1 MIKLTYLITKRPDL
15 TDEAFET
22 FWRSAHAKL
31 VESLAET
38 LKAKRYVMSRRID
51 SVCSVCVSKARELDT
66 AGYDGVIEI
75 WWDSLEDYQEGAGSP
90 QGLIALDAIVDTE
103 RRFID
108 FSRSSSFF
116 VEEQEV
122 FNRTGKPRVT
132 RKRHSKEKLS
142 NETRRDPLIN

>member
-31 VESLAET
+31 VASLAET
-38 LKAKRYVMSRRID
+38 LKVKRYVMSRRIE
-51 SVCSVCVSKARELDT
+51 SVCNVCVSKARELGEV
-66 AGYDGVIEI
+66 GYDGVIEL
-75 WWDSLEDYQEGAGSP
+75 WWDSLEEYQEGAGSP

-108 FSRSSSFF
+108 FARSASFF

-122 FNRTGKPRVT
+122 FSRAAKT
-132 RKRHSKEKLS
+132 RATKKRHSKEKLS
-142 NETRRDPLIN
+142 NETRHDPLIN